1 MLPLAVFPF
10 GPVPVPDTVV
20 VPFPLFVADAVP
32 FAVLPLG
39 PVADP
44 PAVVVP
50 PLFVT
55 VPFAVLVLPFGPVTL
70 ALPVVPI
77 IVFFTVAVPVV
88 VAPRADVAVPVAVTV
103 LPLRVTEL
111 LALPPRDPA
120 VERWAKPIETPS
132 VSARIKV
139 AVCVIFMANLL
150 VRQVCWRI
158 QRCYLQGGCF

>member
-1 MLPLAVFPF
+1 
-10 GPVPVPDTVV
+10 
-20 VPFPLFVADAVP
+20 
-32 FAVLPLG
+32 
-39 PVADP
+39 
-44 PAVVVP
+44 VP

-111 LALPPRDPA
+111 LALPPRGPA
-120 VERWAKPIETPS
+120 VERWAKPIETPI
-132 VSARIKV
+132 VSARIKA